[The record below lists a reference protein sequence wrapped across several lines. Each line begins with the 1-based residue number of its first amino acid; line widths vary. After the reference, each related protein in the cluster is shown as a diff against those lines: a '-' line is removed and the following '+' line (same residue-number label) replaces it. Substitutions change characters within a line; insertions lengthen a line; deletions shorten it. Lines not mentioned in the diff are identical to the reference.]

1 MNMKIV
7 KRIGVFFLVLLVL
20 LAGSSMW
27 INKLLRSNGDQI
39 KGRSKPIASM
49 TAEPAESLDIVV
61 VGDSESY
68 NTVSTMELWEQY
80 GITTFD
86 CGQTGQRIQEAY
98 YALKTAF
105 RTQSPKLVIVET
117 NMLFRD
123 KGTIKNVQ
131 MSLAEPLRYYFPV
144 FRYHNIWKTLFDDP
158 TEERTDYKGF
168 RIREQTKAYTGKDY
182 LDKAKKV
189 EEISPFAEIY
199 MEKIQ
204 KLCDKNGAQILF
216 ISAPSPVNY
225 NGKRLTAVQNYAKEL
240 NIPYI
245 DFNSKLDEIGLDWSK
260 DSLDKGDH
268 LNIFGAKK
276 ATEYLGKYLAENYT
290 FEDHRGDTKY
300 SEWDDLSKEYNA
312 EFKART
318 EKVKGASKK

>member
-1 MNMKIV
+1 
-7 KRIGVFFLVLLVL
+7 
-20 LAGSSMW
+20 
-27 INKLLRSNGDQI
+27 
-39 KGRSKPIASM
+39 
-49 TAEPAESLDIVV
+49 
-61 VGDSESY
+61 
-68 NTVSTMELWEQY
+68 
-80 GITTFD
+80 
-86 CGQTGQRIQEAY
+86 
-98 YALKTAF
+98 
-105 RTQSPKLVIVET
+105 
-117 NMLFRD
+117 
-123 KGTIKNVQ
+123 
-131 MSLAEPLRYYFPV
+131 
-144 FRYHNIWKTLFDDP
+144 
-158 TEERTDYKGF
+158 
-168 RIREQTKAYTGKDY
+168 
-182 LDKAKKV
+182 
-189 EEISPFAEIY
+189 

-300 SEWDDLSKEYNA
+300 SEWDDLSKEYDA